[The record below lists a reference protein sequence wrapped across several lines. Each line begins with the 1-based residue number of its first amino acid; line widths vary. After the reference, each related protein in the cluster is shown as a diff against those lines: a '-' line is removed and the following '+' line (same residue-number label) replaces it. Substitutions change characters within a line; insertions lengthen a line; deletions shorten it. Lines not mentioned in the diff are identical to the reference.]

1 MPDFWRRGFK
11 LRLIIGEI
19 ITGIGVIFLFLGSL
33 GIFRLPDVY
42 NRVQAGTKSTTLG
55 AFLTIIGVGIMQ
67 PDWFWKTLIIALFIL
82 LSNPISS
89 HALGRASLKSGVSL
103 CDRSVVDKT
112 EEFGRYNK
120 K

>member
-1 MPDFWRRGFK
+1 
-11 LRLIIGEI
+11 LRFITGEVV
-19 ITGIGVIFLFLGSL
+19 TGIGVLFLFLGSL

-42 NRVQAGTKSTTLG
+42 NRVQAGTKCTTLG

-89 HALGRASLKSGVSL
+89 HALGRASLKSGVGL
-103 CDRSVVDKT
+103 CDRTVTDKS
-112 EEFGRYNK
+112 EEFNRGGEK
-120 K
+120 